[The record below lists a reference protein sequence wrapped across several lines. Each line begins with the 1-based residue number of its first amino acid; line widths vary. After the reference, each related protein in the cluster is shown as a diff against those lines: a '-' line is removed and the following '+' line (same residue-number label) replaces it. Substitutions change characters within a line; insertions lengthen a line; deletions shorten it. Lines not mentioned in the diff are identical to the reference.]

1 MALFVLIC
9 HDAPQTAEARQQ
21 HRPAHLERLAALD
34 AAGQLRLAGPTPVA
48 HGLSEITGSVIVAD
62 FADEAAAQDWVAQ
75 EPFLLH
81 GVYSHVDIKPFVQV
95 FPKA

>member
-9 HDAPQTAEARQQ
+9 HDAPQTAETRQQ
-21 HRPAHLERLAALD
+21 HRPAHLARLAALD
-34 AAGQLRLAGPTPVA
+34 AAGRLQLAGPTPVA
-48 HGLSEITGSVIVAD
+48 HGACEVTGSVIVAD
-62 FADEAAAQDWVAQ
+62 FADEAAAQDWAAQ

-81 GVYSHVDIKPFVQV
+81 GVYSHVDIKPFGQV

>member
-34 AAGQLRLAGPTPVA
+34 AAGQLRLARLYPCRPWG
-48 HGLSEITGSVIVAD
+48 
-62 FADEAAAQDWVAQ
+62 Q
-75 EPFLLH
+75 
-81 GVYSHVDIKPFVQV
+81 
-95 FPKA
+95 